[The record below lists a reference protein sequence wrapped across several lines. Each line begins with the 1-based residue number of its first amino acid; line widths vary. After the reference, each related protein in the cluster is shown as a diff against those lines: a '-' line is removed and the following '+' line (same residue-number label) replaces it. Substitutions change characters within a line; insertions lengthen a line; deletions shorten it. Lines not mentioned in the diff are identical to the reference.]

1 MFTVLLVV
9 LVVVMM
15 VAVWVGIVGRF
26 WWVGVGG
33 LVGTVGGYGRPRT
46 ICQLS

>member
-1 MFTVLLVV
+1 
-9 LVVVMM
+9 MM
-15 VAVWVGIVGRF
+15 VAVWGGIVGRF

-33 LVGTVGGYGRPRT
+33 LVGTVGRPRT

>member
-1 MFTVLLVV
+1 MLSVLLVV
-9 LVVVMM
+9 LVVIMM

-26 WWVGVGG
+26 WWVG
-33 LVGTVGGYGRPRT
+33 GYGRPRT